1 MEIYTG
7 LIMEYLIERATN
19 INPKDDLEKLLKSK
33 KNLRVKLGV
42 DPTAPDVTLGWYAI
56 LRMLKKFQDYGHTAV
71 LILGEFTAQVGDPS
85 GKSETRKVM
94 GENEIDDNAKGVLP
108 IIKNILNEN
117 NLEIVSNKDWLSKL
131 TIQDM
136 MELASKTT
144 LAQMMERD
152 DFSKRFSDNSPI
164 SLLEFFYPLYQG
176 YDSVAVKADI
186 EIGGNDQ
193 LWNLMLGREI
203 QKSYD
208 LSPQIAMTF
217 PQLNGTDGSSTNA
230 DDRIL
235 FDETFVDKI
244 GLFNINTLGSGG
256 QALKVNSAGSA
267 FEFGSAGGL
276 VKLSHSDFSGSSSVE
291 FGDTLITDTYLTYLV
306 ETKLIF
312 SANAGLQ
319 FQISPDNG
327 VTNSYTTTF
336 SYQHSRNDSSSSGGS
351 KVTSSNYMTTG
362 WSPGNQTGDVLLMT
376 INLQNFRETTGY
388 KWIKVHGNI
397 NAQGSDY
404 TWEGGGE
411 LKLETKQNYFKI
423 YPASGTMTGYA
434 TIYGFLK

>member
-94 GENEIDDNAKGVLP
+94 EENEIDDNAKGVLP

-217 PQLNGTDGSSTNA
+217 PLLVGTDGSKKMSQSLNNYISIS
-230 DDRIL
+230 DSPENI
-235 FDETFVDKI
+235 FGKIMSIPDEIMWDYFTMLTDLEISEIDNFRKNVDK
-244 GLFNINTLGSGG
+244 GKTNPFDYKKMLGKLIVSEIYDE
-256 QALKVNSAGSA
+256 NSALVAEST
-267 FEFGSAGGL
+267 FENITINKNLPENMPETNIDDEIDIHLPNFLTENELTKSNSEARRL
-276 VKLSHSDFSGSSSVE
+276 IESGSVKIDDQKVELLDINSSDLI
-291 FGDTLITDTYLTYLV
+291 GKTLQV
-306 ETKLIF
+306 GK
-312 SANAGLQ
+312 
-319 FQISPDNG
+319 
-327 VTNSYTTTF
+327 
-336 SYQHSRNDSSSSGGS
+336 R
-351 KVTSSNYMTTG
+351 K
-362 WSPGNQTGDVLLMT
+362 
-376 INLQNFRETTGY
+376 
-388 KWIKVHGNI
+388 
-397 NAQGSDY
+397 
-404 TWEGGGE
+404 
-411 LKLETKQNYFKI
+411 
-423 YPASGTMTGYA
+423 
-434 TIYGFLK
+434 FLKINKK

>member
-94 GENEIDDNAKGVLP
+94 EENEIDDNAKGVLP
-108 IIKNILNEN
+108 IIKNILNDN

-131 TIQDM
+131 AIQDM

-217 PQLNGTDGSSTNA
+217 PLLVGTDGSKKMSQSLNNYISIS
-230 DDRIL
+230 DNPENI
-235 FDETFVDKI
+235 FGKIMSIPDEIMWDYFTMLTDLEISEIANFRKNVDK
-244 GLFNINTLGSGG
+244 GKTNPFDYKKMLGKLIVSEIYDE
-256 QALKVNSAGSA
+256 NSALVAEST
-267 FEFGSAGGL
+267 FENITINKNLPENMPETNIDDEIDIHLPNFLTENELTKSNSEARRL
-276 VKLSHSDFSGSSSVE
+276 IESGSVKIDDQKVELLDINSSDLI
-291 FGDTLITDTYLTYLV
+291 GKTLQV
-306 ETKLIF
+306 GK
-312 SANAGLQ
+312 
-319 FQISPDNG
+319 
-327 VTNSYTTTF
+327 
-336 SYQHSRNDSSSSGGS
+336 R
-351 KVTSSNYMTTG
+351 K
-362 WSPGNQTGDVLLMT
+362 
-376 INLQNFRETTGY
+376 
-388 KWIKVHGNI
+388 
-397 NAQGSDY
+397 
-404 TWEGGGE
+404 
-411 LKLETKQNYFKI
+411 
-423 YPASGTMTGYA
+423 
-434 TIYGFLK
+434 FLKINKK

>member
-217 PQLNGTDGSSTNA
+217 PLLVGTDGSKKMSQSLNNYISISDNA
-230 DDRIL
+230 ENI
-235 FDETFVDKI
+235 FGKIMSIPDEIMWDYFTMLTDLKISEIADLRKNVDK
-244 GLFNINTLGSGG
+244 GKTNPFDYKKMLGKLIVSEIYDE
-256 QALKVNSAGSA
+256 NSALAAESS
-267 FEFGSAGGL
+267 FENVTINKNLPENMPETNIEDEIDVHLPNFLTENELTQSNSEARRL
-276 VKLSHSDFSGSSSVE
+276 IESGSVKIDDQKVELLDINSSDLI
-291 FGDTLITDTYLTYLV
+291 GKTLQV
-306 ETKLIF
+306 GK
-312 SANAGLQ
+312 
-319 FQISPDNG
+319 
-327 VTNSYTTTF
+327 
-336 SYQHSRNDSSSSGGS
+336 R
-351 KVTSSNYMTTG
+351 K
-362 WSPGNQTGDVLLMT
+362 
-376 INLQNFRETTGY
+376 
-388 KWIKVHGNI
+388 
-397 NAQGSDY
+397 
-404 TWEGGGE
+404 
-411 LKLETKQNYFKI
+411 
-423 YPASGTMTGYA
+423 
-434 TIYGFLK
+434 FLKINKK

>member
-56 LRMLKKFQDYGHTAV
+56 LRMLRKFQDYGHTAV

-94 GENEIDDNAKGVLP
+94 EENEIDDNAKGVLP
-108 IIKNILNEN
+108 IIKNILNDN

-217 PQLNGTDGSSTNA
+217 PLLVGTDGSKKMSQSLNNYISIS
-230 DDRIL
+230 DSPENI
-235 FDETFVDKI
+235 FGKIMSIPDEIMWDYFTMLTDLEISEIANFRKNVDK
-244 GLFNINTLGSGG
+244 GKTNPFDYKKMLGKLIVSEIYDE
-256 QALKVNSAGSA
+256 NSALVAEST
-267 FEFGSAGGL
+267 FENITINKNSPENMPETNIDDEIDIHLPNFLTENELTKSNSEARRL
-276 VKLSHSDFSGSSSVE
+276 IESGSVKIDDQKVELLDINSSDLI
-291 FGDTLITDTYLTYLV
+291 GKTLQV
-306 ETKLIF
+306 GK
-312 SANAGLQ
+312 
-319 FQISPDNG
+319 
-327 VTNSYTTTF
+327 
-336 SYQHSRNDSSSSGGS
+336 R
-351 KVTSSNYMTTG
+351 K
-362 WSPGNQTGDVLLMT
+362 
-376 INLQNFRETTGY
+376 
-388 KWIKVHGNI
+388 
-397 NAQGSDY
+397 
-404 TWEGGGE
+404 
-411 LKLETKQNYFKI
+411 
-423 YPASGTMTGYA
+423 
-434 TIYGFLK
+434 FLKINKK